1 MRDSFFEKYKT
12 SEVTN
17 TRRVINT
24 PSAFTREHFFYIQEA
39 GYLKSLKPHM
49 SRRSGLQSYLF
60 LIVLSGS
67 GEVAYRDTAKPVPA
81 TGSDMGRRSGTSAAG
96 DGGNGSLATVHAKAG
111 DCFFLDCRN
120 EYTHIS
126 SEDDPWELMW
136 IHFYGPQCDA
146 YYDYF
151 LKQQTWHFHTAHLAE
166 LTAAIQSVI
175 RFHEEP
181 TDDTDLL
188 TAQQIVNI
196 LTLICIEAN
205 EKGNTDS
212 VLSDKLKSILH
223 YLDEHY
229 VEDISLDLLAER
241 FFYQQILSIPRIQKR
256 IWHDNHPIHSY
267 QKNHYCQRAFA
278 VQQFFYRGDCQTLR
292 HR

>member
-24 PSAFTREHFFYIQEA
+24 PSAFTREHFFLYP
-39 GYLKSLKPHM
+39 GGRVFKSLKPHM

-81 TGSDMGRRSGTSAAG
+81 AGSDMGRRSGTSAAG

-151 LKQQTWHFHTAHLAE
+151 SQTADVAFSHGAPGRADRL
-166 LTAAIQSVI
+166 QSSQSSAFT
-175 RFHEEP
+175 RSRP
-181 TDDTDLL
+181 TTP
-188 TAQQIVNI
+188 T
-196 LTLICIEAN
+196 
-205 EKGNTDS
+205 
-212 VLSDKLKSILH
+212 
-223 YLDEHY
+223 
-229 VEDISLDLLAER
+229 
-241 FFYQQILSIPRIQKR
+241 F
-256 IWHDNHPIHSY
+256 
-267 QKNHYCQRAFA
+267 
-278 VQQFFYRGDCQTLR
+278 
-292 HR
+292 

>member
-96 DGGNGSLATVHAKAG
+96 DGENGSLATVHAKAG
-111 DCFFLDCRN
+111 DCFFLDCRPA
-120 EYTHIS
+120 
-126 SEDDPWELMW
+126 DR
-136 IHFYGPQCDA
+136 CR
-146 YYDYF
+146 
-151 LKQQTWHFHTAHLAE
+151 
-166 LTAAIQSVI
+166 SVI
-175 RFHEEP
+175 W
-181 TDDTDLL
+181 
-188 TAQQIVNI
+188 
-196 LTLICIEAN
+196 
-205 EKGNTDS
+205 
-212 VLSDKLKSILH
+212 
-223 YLDEHY
+223 
-229 VEDISLDLLAER
+229 
-241 FFYQQILSIPRIQKR
+241 QKPSR
-256 IWHDNHPIHSY
+256 VS
-267 QKNHYCQRAFA
+267 R
-278 VQQFFYRGDCQTLR
+278 TLR
-292 HR
+292 GSRRAAVRWRLRRRRSLSALANHGCP